1 MRHAAAM
8 GRLNGGGSRP
18 GAHAAIAAS
27 PTSLRRANMFTARAR
42 VRNTLDLT
50 PQRETMR
57 HLSTARRFR
66 RVPCPVSNCL
76 CTRAHCI
83 QGSRRTLQARVPPT
97 PRRPTLRP
105 SSPRSRLVA
114 QMEAPSNCS
123 SPTGGAC
130 GTAMG
135 RTFSR
140 RRGEAEARRP
150 GHGQRITCAYRICV
164 TRIRARGTRTSGA
177 DGRSGSTVASSLAA
191 LDPPVRCS

>member
-1 MRHAAAM
+1 MVCCSVRSNAPRELPADEAR
-8 GRLNGGGSRP
+8 GGDGTPQRGGSRP

-150 GHGQRITCAYRICV
+150 GHGQRIHLRISDLCHEDP
-164 TRIRARGTRTSGA
+164 GTRNSNFW
-177 DGRSGSTVASSLAA
+177 RRWSQ
-191 LDPPVRCS
+191 R